1 MWVLLIIIF
10 SQPYQVSTVDILGTY
25 SSKKTC
31 AGAQKHAMTIPVPQK
46 TSFGCIK
53 IVGTKHIKKVSR
65 ETKGD
70 I

>member
-53 IVGTKHIKKVSR
+53 IVGTKRVNHVPRKTRGEK
-65 ETKGD
+65 
-70 I
+70 